1 MISYSEGI
9 VRGLEG
15 SSRYGFRERRIAHS
29 VWGVLR
35 RNDPESK
42 V

>member
-1 MISYSEGI
+1 MISYLEGI

-15 SSRYGFRERRIAHS
+15 FFRYGFRERRIVYF

-35 RNDPESK
+35 RNDLESK